1 MVEEDSIRLENDMVV
16 INNVNELR
24 EALSDF
30 AVQEGFDT
38 Y

>member
-24 EALSDF
+24 EALRDF
-30 AVQEGFDT
+30 AVQEGFNT

>member
-24 EALSDF
+24 EALRDF
-30 AVQEGFDT
+30 AVQEGFGT